1 MTTSLKLCIWPNKI
15 TLWREET
22 PSQVPVN
29 IEGMESKLRLRANTL
44 ESSDR
49 IRPPPRKRRPSTGEY
64 EPNLS
69 EQMRVQLQ
77 RQRSGSVPPTLEP
90 SKMEI
95 VLSEAE
101 QPSRPRRMRRLTT
114 RLALDCPASSLPSSG
129 HNTPCINTAPASG
142 GSTSSLDL
150 CQLTPFGTL
159 ETSHIQKG
167 SCFWTMT
174 NLLL

>member
-1 MTTSLKLCIWPNKI
+1 
-15 TLWREET
+15 
-22 PSQVPVN
+22 
-29 IEGMESKLRLRANTL
+29 MESKLRVRANTL

-64 EPNLS
+64 ESNLS

-167 SCFWTMT
+167 SCF
-174 NLLL
+174 

>member
-1 MTTSLKLCIWPNKI
+1 M
-15 TLWREET
+15 E
-22 PSQVPVN
+22 
-29 IEGMESKLRLRANTL
+29 ESKLRVRANTL
-44 ESSDR
+44 ERTER

-64 EPNLS
+64 EPITSDATS
-69 EQMRVQLQ
+69 EQMRQLQ

-90 SKMEI
+90 SNI

-114 RLALDCPASSLPSSG
+114 RLALDCPASSLPASG

-167 SCFWTMT
+167 SSF
-174 NLLL
+174 